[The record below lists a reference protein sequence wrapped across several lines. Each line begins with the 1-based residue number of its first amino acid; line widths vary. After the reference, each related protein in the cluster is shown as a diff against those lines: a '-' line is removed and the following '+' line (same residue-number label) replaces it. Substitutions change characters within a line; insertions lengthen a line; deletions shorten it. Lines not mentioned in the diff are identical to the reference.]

1 MSKIDVT
8 KIEGYNEMSA
18 EDKVKALEAL
28 ELEEP
33 DLSGYVSK
41 DTFDKTA
48 SELANKKKELKA
60 KMTEDEAKKI
70 AEQEEKE
77 ALQARIAELEA
88 KEKISSNKAQFL
100 ALGYDEESA
109 NSTAKALI
117 DGDLVTVFKNLKTH
131 QEAYEKKVRADV
143 LAETPRPDGLGKDG
157 KPTMTLSEF
166 RKMSPAQKLKWAE
179 ANPEEYKEIYSTG
192 G

>member
-8 KIEGYNEMSA
+8 KIEGYAEMSA

-60 KMTEDEAKKI
+60 KMTEDEAKKL

-77 ALQARIAELEA
+77 ALQKRIAELE
-88 KEKISSNKAQFL
+88 KSETISKNKAQFL
-100 ALGYDEESA
+100 ALGFDENMATS
-109 NSTAKALI
+109 SAKALA
-117 DGDLVTVFKNLKTH
+117 DGDLETVFKNQKLH

-143 LAETPRPDGLGKDG
+143 LAETPRPDKLGSQG
-157 KPTMTLSEF
+157 KPPMTLSEF
-166 RKMSPAQKLKWAE
+166 RKMSPSQKLKWAE
-179 ANPEEYKEIYSTG
+179 ENPEEYKEIYSTG